1 MKLRHTRQREAVLE
15 VLRSSHSHPT
25 ADWVYEEVKKTL
37 PRISK
42 GTVYRNLKMLCE
54 NGEISELDLSGAIRQ
69 FEGRQESHYHFR
81 CQRCGEIF
89 DLNEPVNH
97 DLDRRIA
104 EQTGFVVA
112 CHHLE
117 FHGLCRD
124 CRLKQPDQQE

>member
-1 MKLRHTRQREAVLE
+1 LRRTRQREAVIK

-37 PRISK
+37 PSISK

-54 NGEISELDLSGAIRQ
+54 SGEISELDLSGATRR

-81 CQRCGEIF
+81 CQGCGEIF

-97 DLDRRIA
+97 ALDRRIA
-104 EQTGFVVA
+104 EQTGFEVA
-112 CHHLE
+112 CHLLE
-117 FHGLCRD
+117 FRGLCRD
-124 CRLKQPDQQE
+124 CRLKQPDQQ